1 MPASFDLAAV
11 EAAIASTRFAGLVQH
26 FASTSSTST
35 LALDAA
41 QQGAQGGVWIADE
54 QTAGRG
60 RGGHTWHSAAGDG
73 LYVSM
78 LVRPALAPSRALW
91 LSLATGLAAQS
102 AIMALATLKA
112 DIRWPND
119 LLLDGRKCGGIL
131 VETSLAPQAE
141 AALRYAV
148 IGVGINVNHPEFLE
162 DLAHLATSLRLESG
176 KTWRREDLLAAL
188 LNALDH
194 EINLLETAPE
204 DLLERFSQAS
214 TWVRGKR
221 VHVGEDGGYPGIT
234 DGLDAE
240 GFLIVQGDDG
250 MRHTVLSGGVRTLDP
265 A

>member
-11 EAAIASTRFAGLVQH
+11 EAAIASTRFSGMIQH
-26 FASTSSTST
+26 FALTSSTST

-60 RGGHTWHSAAGDG
+60 RGGHAWHSAAGDG

-78 LVRPALAPSRALW
+78 LVRPVLAPSRALW

-102 AIMALATLKA
+102 AIAALTTLKP

-131 VETSLAPQAE
+131 VEASLAPQAE

-148 IGVGINVNHPEFLE
+148 IGVGINVNHPEFPE
-162 DLAHLATSLRLESG
+162 DLAQLATSLRLESG

-188 LNALDH
+188 LNALDQ
-194 EINLLETAPE
+194 EINLLETSPE
-204 DLLERFSQAS
+204 NLLGRFTQSS
-214 TWVRGKR
+214 TWVKDKR
-221 VHVGEDGGYPGIT
+221 VHVGEEGGYAGIT
-234 DGLDAE
+234 DGLNPE

-250 MRHTVLSGGVRTLDP
+250 TRRTVLSGGVRALDP